1 MNLKSLNKE
10 QFEAATTIEGPLLIL
25 AGAGSGKTRVI
36 TYRIAH
42 MIKDLNI
49 SPFSL
54 LAITFT
60 NKAANEMKERVRD
73 LIGDTALNMWIGT
86 FHSLCVR
93 ILRRDIDK
101 IGYNRSFVIYDTTDQ
116 LSLLKD
122 CVKRLNLREDT
133 FKPRSLLSAIS
144 NAKDK
149 MIGPDEFENVYGT
162 DFRLSR
168 ISKVYTLYQQR
179 LKENNALDFDDIIFK
194 TVELLQQHKDVREFY
209 QEKFRYIM
217 VDEYQDTNH
226 SQYLLIN
233 ILRSKYKNL
242 CVVGDDDQSI
252 YGWRGA
258 DISNILNFERDNPS
272 ALIVKLERNYRS
284 TETILNGANSVISKN
299 TARKNKKLWTELK
312 EGEKI
317 NLHKASDER
326 DEGNFIAGEVL
337 KRQDKE
343 QRSLREFAILYRTNA
358 QSRALEEALIKC
370 SVPYRIFGSL
380 KFYDRKEIK
389 DIMAYLRLVSNPLD
403 DIALKRIINVP
414 KRGIGIKT
422 IEKLEERA
430 AYTGENLYSVLFDA
444 GELDLSTKVKT
455 TLKKFTTIINS
466 FMDMK
471 ELIPLN
477 DLLDKVIENT
487 GYKKELTD
495 EETDESRSR
504 LENLE
509 ELKSVVV
516 EFEQISE
523 EKTLEEFLSSVSLM
537 SDLDYLDQQEN
548 YVTLMTLHS
557 AKGLEFPVVFMAGVE
572 EGVFPLSRSAMEEN
586 QLEEERRLCYVGMTR
601 AKEILYITYAQQR
614 TLYGKTNYTRASR
627 FIDEIDDEL
636 FEKEAKKEMT
646 KAQSLYERY
655 KDKYKV
661 GFGENDKIGL
671 EDKNKTRGQSD
682 IQVGSKINHPKFGE
696 GMIVGRSGAVYTIAF
711 DGKGIK
717 QIDTTFIKLNV
728 LK

>member
-10 QFEAATTIEGPLLIL
+10 QFEAATTTEGPLLIL

-42 MIKDLNI
+42 MIKDLDI

-60 NKAANEMKERVRD
+60 NKAANEMKQRVQE
-73 LIGDTALNMWIGT
+73 LIGDVALNMWIGT

-149 MIGPDEFENVYGT
+149 MIGPAEFEVVYGT

-168 ISKVYTLYQQR
+168 IAKVYTLYQQR

-194 TVELLQQHKDVREFY
+194 TVELLQQYKDVREFY

-233 ILRSKYKNL
+233 ILASKYKNL

-258 DISNILNFERDNPS
+258 DISNILNFERDNPTS
-272 ALIVKLERNYRS
+272 LIVKLERNYRS
-284 TETILNGANSVISKN
+284 TEIILNGANSVIAKN
-299 TARKNKKLWTELK
+299 TARKDKKLWTQLK

-317 NLHKASDER
+317 NLHKASDEKA
-326 DEGNFIAGEVL
+326 EGGFIATEIL
-337 KRQDKE
+337 RRQDKE
-343 QRSLREFAILYRTNA
+343 QRSLRDFAVLYRTNA
-358 QSRALEEALIKC
+358 QSRAIEEALIKC

-389 DIMAYLRLVSNPLD
+389 DIMAYLRLISNPLD

-430 AYTGENLYSVLFDA
+430 AYTGESLYSVIFDA
-444 GELDLSTKVKT
+444 SELDLSTKVKT
-455 TLKKFTTIINS
+455 TLKKFTAIINS

-477 DLLDKVIENT
+477 DLLEKVIENT
-487 GYKKELTD
+487 GYKKELD
-495 EETDESRSR
+495 EEETDEARSR

-509 ELKSVVV
+509 ELKSVVL
-516 EFEQISE
+516 EYEQNSE
-523 EKTLEEFLSSVSLM
+523 EKSLEEFLSSVSLM
-537 SDLDYLDQQEN
+537 SDLDQLDQQEN

-572 EGVFPLSRSAMEEN
+572 EGVFPLSRSVMEEN

-601 AKEILYITYAQQR
+601 AKEILYMTYAQQR

-627 FIDEIDDEL
+627 FIDEIDEEL
-636 FEKEAKKEMT
+636 FEKDAKKEMT
-646 KAQSLYERY
+646 KAQTLYERY
-655 KDKYKV
+655 RDKYKV
-661 GFGENDKIGL
+661 GFGEKDKIGM
-671 EDKNKTRGQSD
+671 EDKGKTAGQSD
-682 IQVGSKINHPKFGE
+682 ISVGSKINHPKFGE
-696 GMIVGRSGAVYTIAF
+696 GMVVGKSGTVYTIAF

-717 QIDTTFIKLNV
+717 QIDTAFIKLNV
-728 LK
+728 L